1 MFMLRKLS
9 TVSNN
14 FLFSILTEAVMTLVD
29 ALLLYIVLRKITS
42 TKGIPTHRGI
52 VEMEAHTTGAAPV
65 SC

>member
-1 MFMLRKLS
+1 
-9 TVSNN
+9 
-14 FLFSILTEAVMTLVD
+14 MTLVD

-65 SC
+65 SCWSAGRRFSEGEELTTEGWQAV